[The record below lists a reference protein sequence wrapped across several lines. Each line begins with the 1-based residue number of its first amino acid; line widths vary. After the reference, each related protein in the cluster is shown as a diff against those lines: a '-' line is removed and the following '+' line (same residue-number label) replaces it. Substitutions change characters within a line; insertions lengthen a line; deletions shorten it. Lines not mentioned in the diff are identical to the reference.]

1 MEFFKTDTAIVKD
14 AQIGKRTKI
23 WEYSNI
29 YGCQIGEDCN
39 IGAYVEIQSDVVI
52 GCKVTVSSHSFICS
66 LVTVEDDVFIGHGVM
81 TVNDLKPPSLKRE
94 GTRKNWKKTLIK
106 KGSVIGSNV
115 TLFPV
120 IIGENSIVGA
130 GAVVTK
136 NVEPYT
142 IVGGNP
148 AVEIRKRFSESK
160 IEELLALEW
169 WNWSVEKISKNLPFL
184 TANP

>member
-1 MEFFKTDTAIVKD
+1 VEFFKTDTAIVKD

-23 WEYSNI
+23 WEYANI

-66 LVTVEDDVFIGHGVM
+66 LVTVEDNVFIGHGVM
-81 TVNDLKPPSLKRE
+81 TVNDLKPPSFKRN
-94 GTRKNWKKTLIK
+94 GTKENWKKTLIK

-120 IIGENSIVGA
+120 TIGENSVIGA
-130 GAVVTK
+130 GAVVVRDVPDNCT
-136 NVEPYT
+136 V
-142 IVGGNP
+142 VGNP
-148 AVEIRKRFSESK
+148 AEIIKK
-160 IEELLALEW
+160 
-169 WNWSVEKISKNLPFL
+169 K
-184 TANP
+184 